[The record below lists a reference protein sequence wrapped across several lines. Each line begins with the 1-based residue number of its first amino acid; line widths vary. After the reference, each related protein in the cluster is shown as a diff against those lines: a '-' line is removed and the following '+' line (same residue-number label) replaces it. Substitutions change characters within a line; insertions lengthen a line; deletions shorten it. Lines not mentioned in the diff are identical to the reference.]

1 LAYNLLN
8 DTQIRDILKS
18 VGEKLVL
25 LHKKRIREQKEVNG
39 SGFPKLKPKTI
50 ERKKNKGGGIS
61 ANAEKRMVE
70 TGDFMRHAY
79 TFNVNKNK
87 LTFGIS
93 DEPHQFTKT
102 WEKRLRQLKSKK
114 VKQYAQHKP
123 FSYRDLA
130 GWQLSKK
137 SLYAKGSFPKKGIS
151 PNNAGA
157 DFFGINKFESDE
169 LFKYMQSKAVR
180 YTQDNIKNALKE
192 MISKYS

>member
-1 LAYNLLN
+1 MAYSLLTN
-8 DTQIRDILKS
+8 SQLNEILKS
-18 VGEKLVL
+18 VGEKLKL
-25 LHKKRIREQKEVNG
+25 LHQKRIREQKEVFG
-39 SGFPKLKPKTI
+39 SSFPTLKQKTI
-50 ERKKNKGGGIS
+50 ERKRKKGGGIS
-61 ANAEKRMVE
+61 ANAEKRLIE
-70 TGDFMRHAY
+70 TGDFMRHAFVY
-79 TFNVNKNK
+79 DVKGNV

-93 DEPHQFTKT
+93 NQPHKFVKT
-102 WEKRLRQLKSKK
+102 WEARQRELKRGAKK
-114 VKQYAQHKP
+114 FTQHKP

-157 DFFGINKFESDE
+157 DFFGMNKFESDE